1 MLDILLSIAP
11 IFVLIVLGHLFRRG
25 GIPSTEFWNL
35 NDKLVYWALFPCLL
49 FFKTSTVGLSGE
61 LLTDIAL
68 VVYGG
73 FAAVVL
79 FTLVAS
85 KLLRLDGPLATSVL
99 QGAARH
105 NTFIAL
111 AVVARLFGNEALS
124 VAALVTA
131 LLIPLTNVTVVTSI
145 VLMLRGV
152 GSSGVG
158 RAMARDLM
166 RNPLL
171 IAVGLGIG
179 VNVAGVGHIPV
190 VHDVTEILGSA
201 ALPIVLLG
209 IGANIRVRAM
219 VTAALPTVLSIAA
232 KMLLFP
238 AVIFLLARIV
248 GLPDTE
254 TLVVVIFGAVPSA
267 ASGYTLA
274 RQMGG
279 DAPRMAAII
288 TLQTLVSFVTLPLTV
303 ALVQQLLTSQ
313 VN

>member
-1 MLDILLSIAP
+1 MLDTVLSIAP

-49 FFKTSTVGLSGE
+49 FFKTSTIGLSGA
-61 LLTDIAL
+61 LLAEIAL

-79 FTLVAS
+79 FALVAS
-85 KLLRLDGPLATSVL
+85 KLCKLDAPLATSVL

-111 AVVARLFGNEALS
+111 AVVSRMFGSEALS

-131 LLIPLTNVTVVTSI
+131 LLIPLTNVTVVTSM
-145 VLMLRGV
+145 VLMLRRE

-158 RAMARDLM
+158 SAIASDLM

-179 VNVAGVGHIPV
+179 VNLTAVGHIPV
-190 VHDVTEILGSA
+190 LHDVTEILGSA

-219 VTAALPTVLSIAA
+219 ATAALPTVLSTVA

-238 AVIFLLARIV
+238 TVVFLLARMV
-248 GLPDTE
+248 GLSDTE

-288 TLQTLVSFVTLPLTV
+288 TLQTLVSFVTLPLTI
-303 ALVQQLLTSQ
+303 ALVQKLLG
-313 VN
+313 